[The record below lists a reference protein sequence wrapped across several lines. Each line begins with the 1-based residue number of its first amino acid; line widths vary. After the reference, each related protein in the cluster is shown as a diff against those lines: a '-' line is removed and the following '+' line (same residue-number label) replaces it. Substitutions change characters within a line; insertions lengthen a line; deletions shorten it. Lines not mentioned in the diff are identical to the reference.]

1 MKLTYHWEGD
11 YIFPDL
17 IPPES
22 PRIGIWGER
31 RRQFLRKHQKPI
43 YDSMLMSGSLN
54 AHLEE
59 VDRSAEEML
68 DRLMTQMAEREEVS
82 EHLKAEDQMLWVQ
95 RMNSI
100 RHRADEIVRKDLIE
114 SEMKEAR
121 NCAMNDL
128 ICS

>member
-1 MKLTYHWEGD
+1 
-11 YIFPDL
+11 
-17 IPPES
+17 
-22 PRIGIWGER
+22 
-31 RRQFLRKHQKPI
+31 
-43 YDSMLMSGSLN
+43 MLMSGSLN

-100 RHRADEIVRKDLIE
+100 RSRAEEIVRKDLIE
-114 SEMKEAR
+114 NEM
-121 NCAMNDL
+121 
-128 ICS
+128 